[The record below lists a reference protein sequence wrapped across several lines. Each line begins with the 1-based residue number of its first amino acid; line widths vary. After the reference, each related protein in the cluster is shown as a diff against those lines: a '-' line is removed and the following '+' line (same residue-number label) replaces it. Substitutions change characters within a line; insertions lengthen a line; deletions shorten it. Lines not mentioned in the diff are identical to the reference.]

1 MALKILLVDD
11 SNTTRSLIKALLAPY
26 GVDAVHIPCDGDL
39 CESIRRERPTLVILD
54 LVMFPTAAAE
64 VVQKIRRCPV
74 SGNTPLVITTGWLR
88 QERQYQEAGCD
99 VVVRKPFTR
108 LTLLSALVDALQR
121 PFVALRP
128 GEHLE
133 LPSLGPM
140 LSEGGQLG
148 GHR

>member
-39 CESIRRERPTLVILD
+39 CENLRRERPTLVILD
-54 LVMFPTAAAE
+54 LVMFPEAAAE

-74 SGNTPLVITTGWLR
+74 SGNTPLVITTGWPR
-88 QERQYQEAGCD
+88 QDLQYLGAGCD

-121 PFVALRP
+121 PFATLCAV
-128 GEHLE
+128 EHLG
-133 LPSLGPM
+133 LTSLSPM
-140 LSEGGQLG
+140 LTEGGRLG
-148 GHR
+148 GHS